1 MMGLKITSISVIVIL
16 LVTGCYYDTEEEIY
30 PSIECLTLEMSYTND
45 ILPIIEMD
53 CYVCHSAAA
62 NFGNVILEGYGGIS
76 NYVADG
82 TLLGV
87 IKHEPGFSP
96 MPKNQAQILQ
106 CEIEKIEAWI
116 TQGALNN

>member
-1 MMGLKITSISVIVIL
+1 MGLKITSASVIFMLIF
-16 LVTGCYYDTEEEIY
+16 TGCYYDIEEEIY
-30 PSIECLTLEMSYTND
+30 PSIECLTLDMSYTND

-53 CYVCHSAAA
+53 CYVCHSTAA
-62 NFGNVILEGYGGIS
+62 NFGNVTLEGYDGIS
-76 NYVADG
+76 KYVATG